1 MRTWVRGSD
10 RGFSDHNQAGDPVRA
25 GGSVPQ
31 GEHGAERVSDHRN
44 PVEPEPLEIGDGSA
58 LTVHDFVLRVA
69 SATGGA
75 VMVI

>member
-31 GEHGAERVSDHRN
+31 GEHGAERVSDHWN
-44 PVEPEPLEIGDGSA
+44 PVEPERIDDVIDQSPR
-58 LTVHDFVLRVA
+58 VLAHLPWSEDRRVR
-69 SATGGA
+69 
-75 VMVI
+75 